1 MGLQLGR
8 MTATLRVVLALVL
21 GLVLGIVGALWDSA
35 AFRAM
40 AAVIEPIGT
49 LWTNAVRMTVIP
61 LVVALVITGV
71 AKTADGRRIGRLGAR
86 ALPIFLGLL
95 LASGFFAWLVAP
107 LALDRLPT
115 DDIAMMSTS
124 MADTLGVR
132 RMPSLVDRITAMVPA
147 NPIQAAA
154 EGAVL
159 PLVVF
164 SLIFGFALTRLDAA
178 RREPVLSVVQSVADA
193 MLVVVGW
200 VVAVAPIGIFAL
212 ALNLGGS
219 IGPSAIRLFGLYI
232 ATLSGVLLAFILLL
246 YPFTMVLGKVSLR
259 RFAAAAGPAQ
269 AIAFSARSSLAAL
282 PVMITAARDQLGAT
296 PPVTGFA
303 LPLAVSVFRLNVPIA
318 WVVGALFLSK
328 LYGVPLDA
336 GQMAGLVVTATL
348 ISFSVPGIPSSSL
361 FLFAPVLVDLGLPA
375 AGVGLLIALD
385 VVPDMFKTT
394 LNVTSHLATAAVLN
408 RYESPG
414 HWPRG

>member
-1 MGLQLGR
+1 
-8 MTATLRVVLALVL
+8 MTATLRVVLALVV
-21 GLVLGIVGALWDSA
+21 GLALGIVGAVSDSA
-35 AFRAM
+35 ALRAIT
-40 AAVIEPIGT
+40 AVIEPIGT

-71 AKTADGRRIGRLGAR
+71 ATTADGRRISRLGVR

-107 LALDRLPT
+107 LALDQLPS
-115 DDIAMMSTS
+115 DAVAALST
-124 MADTLGVR
+124 AVPDTLPVR

-147 NPIQAAA
+147 NPVQAAA
-154 EGAVL
+154 EGAIL

-164 SLIFGFALTRLDAA
+164 GLIFGFALTRLDAA
-178 RREPVLSVVQSVADA
+178 RREPVLGVVQSVADA
-193 MLVVVGW
+193 MLVVVRW

-212 ALNLGGS
+212 ALGLGDS
-219 IGPSAIRLFGLYI
+219 IGPSSVRLFAHYI
-232 ATLSGVLLAFILLL
+232 ATLSGILLAFILLL
-246 YPFTMVLGKVSLR
+246 YPFTLLLARVPLR
-259 RFAAAAGPAQ
+259 RFAAAAAPAQ
-269 AIAFSARSSLAAL
+269 AIAFSSRSSLAAL
-282 PVMITAARDQLGAT
+282 PVMITSAREQLNAT
-296 PPVTGFA
+296 PAVTGFA

-336 GQMAGLVVTATL
+336 GQLVGLVFTATL

-361 FLFAPVLVDLGLPA
+361 FLFAPVLVELGLPA
-375 AGVGLLIALD
+375 EGVGLLIALD

-394 LNVTSHLATAAVLN
+394 LNVTSHLATVAVLN
-408 RYESPG
+408 RAE
-414 HWPRG
+414 R